1 MVAPRQPTGYGRW
14 MWHYGGMRAWRMDEY
29 GHYSNLRLVDIPSSP
44 LDEGQ
49 VRIRNLAAGVNFAD
63 LLMTEGRYQVRPD
76 PPFTPGFE
84 CAGEVTESAHPRFAP
99 GDRVFCGLWHGA
111 YAEEVIAPAD
121 RTWRIPPGVSPIAAA
136 ALYANYM
143 TAACGLLGAAR
154 LQPGEWTA
162 VNGATGGVGTSALH
176 VTRAVGAKTLAVV
189 GDPRKT
195 DAAREA
201 GAEAVLLADDP
212 ALREQIDEV
221 TAGERLDAVADVV
234 GGPLAELLLRSLRY
248 NGRYLV
254 VGFASG
260 AIPSFRAN
268 LVLLKAVR
276 VIGVN
281 LARILEEEPNLFE
294 ETLTRLGGWI
304 REGAIVPKITT
315 MPLGELPRALALV
328 EKRRVGGKLV
338 LLP

>member
-1 MVAPRQPTGYGRW
+1 MWQYGR
-14 MWHYGGMRAWRMDEY
+14 MLAWRMDEY
-29 GHYSNLRLVDIPSSP
+29 GHYSQLRRVDLPSPP

-121 RTWRIPPGVSPIAAA
+121 RTWHIPPGVSPTVAA

-162 VNGATGGVGTSALH
+162 VNGAAGGVGTSALH
-176 VTRAVGAKTLAVV
+176 IARAVGAKTLAVV
-189 GDPRKT
+189 GHTRKT
-195 DAAREA
+195 DAARCA
-201 GAEAVLLADDP
+201 GAEAVLRAGDP
-212 ALREQIDEV
+212 ALRKQIDEV
-221 TAGERLDAVADVV
+221 TAGRRLDAVVDVV
-234 GGPLAELLLRSLRY
+234 GGDLAETLLRSLRY

-260 AIPSFRAN
+260 NIPAFRAN
-268 LVLLKAVR
+268 LLLLKAVR

-281 LARILEEEPNLFE
+281 LARILEEEPGLFR
-294 ETLTRLGGWI
+294 ETLHRLGGWI
-304 REGAIVPKITT
+304 REGTIVPKITA
-315 MPLGELPRALALV
+315 MPLGELPQALALV
-328 EKRRVGGKLV
+328 ENRRAVGKLV

>member
-1 MVAPRQPTGYGRW
+1 
-14 MWHYGGMRAWRMDEY
+14 MDEF
-29 GHYSNLRLVDIPSSP
+29 GHYSNLRLVDLPSPP
-44 LDEGQ
+44 LEEGR

-121 RTWRIPPGVSPIAAA
+121 RTWHIPPGLSPAVAAS
-136 ALYANYM
+136 LYANYM

-162 VNGATGGVGTSALH
+162 VNGAAGGVGTAALH
-176 VTRAVGAKTLAVV
+176 IARAVGAKTLAVV
-189 GDPRKT
+189 GDRRK
-195 DAAREA
+195 ANSAREA

-212 ALREQIDEV
+212 ALRGKIDEV

-234 GGPLAELLLRSLRY
+234 GGQLAELLLRCLRY

-260 AIPSFRAN
+260 TIPAFRAN
-268 LVLLKAVR
+268 LILLKAVR
-276 VIGVN
+276 VMGIN
-281 LARILEEEPNLFE
+281 LARILEEEPDLFR

-315 MPLGELPRALALV
+315 MPLGELPQALALV
-328 EKRRVGGKLV
+328 ENRRVRGKLV
-338 LLP
+338 LIP